1 MKIQSLAVMFIIL
14 ILPISLVL
22 STYVQNRVETLSLQT
37 QYDSKLKSAT
47 YDALKAY
54 QLNSFNSDTSY
65 LVNSKMR
72 DIKASVNTFFSSLA
86 TNFSTVGYTKETL
99 QNYVPAVVY
108 TMYDGYYMY
117 SPYTNTWDKETINK
131 HSEDK
136 SYKNKESLYGLKPYV
151 YYSCRYKRGNN
162 TDVVI
167 TYSLDNYISI
177 QGTVNK
183 VAVSKYGYLLSNVE
197 NENENGKV
205 SYNDITIDNESIL
218 KENVCVDGQINEYQY
233 VKRNGVKY
241 YKSLQGDEKVFN
253 VVNGKSVVQSDFQF
267 PNTDDSAKNYYLESL
282 EMQKFI
288 KEYGLDKLT
297 VNDAVDV
304 TGNKFNNNSPFTNLD
319 GKEIFDFDHIG
330 GIEAEDSNFNT
341 HRIDVIK
348 YSIER
353 NLSVAI
359 SNYNNYS
366 AVSGVDFQ
374 MPKLK
379 DTDWDKI
386 IDNISIISFLQGM
399 NIGGKVYN
407 GYSIITN
414 TKNMDVV
421 TEDSIYIKTSDK
433 VIHRVTENGLEN
445 NIKEEATGIFNVD
458 TERRT
463 GEDENGTSIYFYPKD
478 GTLSYD
484 SIVTQNSIAKESEQ
498 TLQKYLKGKTE
509 LAKIYYT
516 ALGRERYCMYKEKL
530 SFDAKEQNTNIKE
543 VQLGSYVKY
552 NYSDGEILCRILYN
566 YGIIQIVSNDITE
579 IAKIDASGV
588 DEKQVEGNFYRGY
601 GSFKD
606 TFTNK
611 YSTEYSETVR
621 FIESI
626 DYYQLEQ
633 LKIKNVG
640 KSYWIEGASNISGVL
655 QWNYINSA
663 GEIRQAIIY
672 NYMNKTGYS
681 YEYGIRPVIKLK
693 SDVKIVSGDGT
704 SANPYVLG
712 K

>member
-117 SPYTNTWDKETINK
+117 SPYTNTWDDETNYK
-131 HSEDK
+131 HDEDK
-136 SYKNKESLYGLKPYV
+136 SYKNGESLYGLKPYV
-151 YYSCRYKRGNN
+151 YYSCRYKKGN

-177 QGTVNK
+177 QGTVEK
-183 VAVSKYGYLLSNVE
+183 DGQAVAVSKYGYLLSNVE
-197 NENENGKV
+197 NKNGGV
-205 SYNDITIDNESIL
+205 SYNDIQIESENIL
-218 KENVCVDGQINEYQY
+218 KESVCVDGQINEYSY

-241 YKSLQGDEKVFN
+241 YKSQNDNDNKVFN
-253 VVNGKSVVQSDFQF
+253 VVNGKSVVQNNFNF
-267 PNTDDSAKNYYLESL
+267 PEEDDSAKNYYLESL
-282 EMQKFI
+282 EMKEFI
-288 KEYGLDKLT
+288 TTYLNDLK
-297 VNDAVDV
+297 VSDAVDV
-304 TGNKFNNNSPFTNLD
+304 TGSKFNNNSPFTNLN
-319 GKEIFDFDHIG
+319 GYIFDFNHKG

-421 TEDSIYIKTSDK
+421 TEDSIYIKTSDN
-433 VIHRVTENGLEN
+433 VIHRVTENGMKDN
-445 NIKEEATGIFNVD
+445 VGGGIGIFNVD
-458 TERRT
+458 TERKT
-463 GEDENGTSIYFYPKD
+463 GEDENGTSIYYYPKY

-484 SIVTQNSIAKESEQ
+484 SIVTQNNIAKESGQ
-498 TLQKYLKGKTE
+498 TLQKYLADKTE

-530 SFDAKEQNTNIKE
+530 SFDAK
-543 VQLGSYVKY
+543 
-552 NYSDGEILCRILYN
+552 
-566 YGIIQIVSNDITE
+566 
-579 IAKIDASGV
+579 
-588 DEKQVEGNFYRGY
+588 
-601 GSFKD
+601 
-606 TFTNK
+606 
-611 YSTEYSETVR
+611 
-621 FIESI
+621 
-626 DYYQLEQ
+626 
-633 LKIKNVG
+633 
-640 KSYWIEGASNISGVL
+640 
-655 QWNYINSA
+655 
-663 GEIRQAIIY
+663 
-672 NYMNKTGYS
+672 
-681 YEYGIRPVIKLK
+681 
-693 SDVKIVSGDGT
+693 
-704 SANPYVLG
+704 
-712 K
+712 